1 MFDFFNLWLK
11 LLDLL
16 FEDFQHLKAV
26 VLIHRFFLSV
36 SVVLIERVS
45 IAMLIVEGSK
55 EIQDEQQLHRHVNS
69 QWPKVQVCFRVIRL
83 SLSLFFICFADSKC
97 IECRVMKQKLTNL
110 FLHHQWHCFAL
121 VLILEN
127 HPQIARLHN

>member
-11 LLDLL
+11 LLDFL

-26 VLIHRFFLSV
+26 VFIHRLFL
-36 SVVLIERVS
+36 SVVLIEPVS
-45 IAMLIVEGSK
+45 IAMLIVESFK
-55 EIQDEQQLHRHVNS
+55 EIQHEQQLHRHVNA

-83 SLSLFFICFADSKC
+83 SLSLFFICFVTSKC
-97 IECRVMKQKLTNL
+97 SDFRVMEQILTNL

-121 VLILEN
+121 VLIFKN